1 MHHATKTA
9 WQDGKVQR
17 WYRARRCELSEPVR
31 AGSGGV
37 SLPRLLDLAH
47 AVGREQ
53 LADRAGQHLAG
64 GDPLGLL
71 GLEL

>member
-1 MHHATKTA
+1 MN
-9 WQDGKVQR
+9 
-17 WYRARRCELSEPVR
+17 RACGVPSASSRPAQVTRELSEPVR
-31 AGSGGV
+31 VRFGGV

-53 LADRAGQHLAG
+53 LADRARQHLAG
-64 GDPLGLL
+64 GDPLSLL